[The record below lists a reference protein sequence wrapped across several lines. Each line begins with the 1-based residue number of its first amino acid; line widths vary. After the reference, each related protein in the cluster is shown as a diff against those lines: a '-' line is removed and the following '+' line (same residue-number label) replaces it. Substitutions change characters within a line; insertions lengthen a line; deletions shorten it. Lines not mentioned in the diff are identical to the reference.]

1 MKISYNKLRK
11 LMIDNQMNRQDLMR
25 AADISS
31 SVATKFNKDETVS
44 MEVLMRICKVF
55 HCDIGDNCQIKEDL
69 YDTSDRMGRILSSI
83 VDRFL

>member
-31 SVATKFNKDETVS
+31 SVATKFNKDENGIYGS
-44 MEVLMRICKVF
+44 A
-55 HCDIGDNCQIKEDL
+55 DEDL
-69 YDTSDRMGRILSSI
+69 
-83 VDRFL
+83 

>member
-55 HCDIGDNCQIKEDL
+55 QCDIGDICQIIED
-69 YDTSDRMGRILSSI
+69 
-83 VDRFL
+83 